1 VYACVVTRPAWR
13 AEDSGHRAE
22 VVFRNFHQAS
32 ATAPALALGGRLAHE
47 AAVRLR
53 ALQPAVHCLAWL
65 ATHRSVCV
73 WPSQWPP

>member
-53 ALQPAVHCLAWL
+53 AL
-65 ATHRSVCV
+65 ATCGTLPRLVGHSFGQ
-73 WPSQWPP
+73 S